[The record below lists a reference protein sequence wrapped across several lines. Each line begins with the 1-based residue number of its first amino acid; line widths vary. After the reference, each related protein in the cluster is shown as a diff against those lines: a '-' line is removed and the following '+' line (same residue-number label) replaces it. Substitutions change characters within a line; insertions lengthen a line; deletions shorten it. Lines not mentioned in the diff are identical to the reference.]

1 MNDHKDQRGSI
12 DEMPSAMALQ
22 DISLKLRKL
31 ADELA
36 DLKDRATEEV
46 GADDSSDELLPED

>member
-1 MNDHKDQRGSI
+1 MNDQNDQRGSI
-12 DEMPSAMALQ
+12 DEMPSAMTLQ

-46 GADDSSDELLPED
+46 GVDGSSDELLPEG